1 MGLLA
6 LGTPFDWLEA
16 QQHADHV
23 RQHGIQQFLRLWR
36 NLQGRSDDP
45 PLWGDEIEYF
55 LVSLD
60 HTNRQANLA
69 LRQEEVLESLRQPS
83 TAPLPPQIDVRPTFH
98 QEYGRYMLESTPGAP
113 YAATLEDC
121 LRVELNMRCRR
132 ELIQAKLAENES
144 LVTLTS
150 FPRLGAL
157 GGFTVPYGTPCGS
170 VAQSLYL
177 PDDIINQH
185 IRFPTLTRNIRK
197 RRGSKVAIFV
207 PVFPDINTPKPF
219 RDPTVPVEPPETS
232 VPLEVSTLSSM
243 TSKPLANGSQ
253 SSHSA
258 EKISIPEIPDNSIY
272 LDAMGFGMG
281 CSCLQTTYQAHSIT
295 QARYLY
301 DALAPVAPIM
311 MALSAAA
318 PIFKGFLSD
327 VDCRW
332 DVISGAVDDRKETE
346 RSPAD
351 SIHQKFIPK
360 SRYDSI
366 SLYIADNALHRPEYD
381 DLLAPVDN
389 SIESQLIQNGIDRI
403 MARHIA
409 HLFIRDPLVIFSET
423 LESLNDDTMEH
434 FENLQSTNWQSVRF
448 KPPPSASA
456 SSDIGW
462 RVEFRT
468 MEVQITDYEN
478 AAYSIFVV
486 LLIRAILMFDV
497 NFYIPLSKVDENMR
511 RAQQRDAARSSLF
524 HFRTQIQTKPN
535 ASSSSID
542 LKGLIPPVQ
551 VDGLQTEFE
560 EMTMDEIIHGKQ
572 SSQYPGLM
580 HLVLS
585 YVDQSDADDQVK
597 EKIKKY
603 LGFISARASGRLM
616 TTASYIRKFVQEHP
630 AYQRDSVV
638 TSEINYDLIC
648 RIKAIE
654 AGKYKAEELIGP
666 GYYSSPHHT

>member
-1 MGLLA
+1 MGLLS

-16 QQHADHV
+16 KQHADHI
-23 RQHGIQQFLRLWR
+23 RQHGIEQFLRLWR
-36 NLQGRSDDP
+36 NLQDRTHDV
-45 PLWGDEIEYF
+45 PLWGDEIECF

-60 HTNRQANLA
+60 HTTRQANLA
-69 LRQEEVLESLRQPS
+69 LKQEEILESLRLPS
-83 TAPLPPQIDVRPTFH
+83 TDPLPPQIDVRPTFH

-121 LRVELNMRCRR
+121 LRVEPNMRYRR
-132 ELIQAKLAENES
+132 ELIQAKLAENET

-150 FPRLGAL
+150 FPRLGAPES
-157 GGFTVPYGTPCGS
+157 FTVPHETPRGP

-177 PDDIINQH
+177 PDEIINQH

-207 PVFPDINTPKPF
+207 PIFQDINTLKPF
-219 RDPTVPVEPPETS
+219 RDPTVPTEAPTTCVPPGISPSFDCTS
-232 VPLEVSTLSSM
+232 APT
-243 TSKPLANGSQ
+243 TNGD
-253 SSHSA
+253 HVFDNT
-258 EKISIPEIPDNSIY
+258 EKIDIPRIPDNSIY

-332 DVISGAVDDRKETE
+332 NVIAGAVDDRTE
-346 RSPAD
+346 SEKSPE
-351 SIHQKFIPK
+351 STEQKFIPK

-366 SLYIADNALHRPEYD
+366 SLYIADHALHRAEYD
-381 DLLAPVDN
+381 DVLAPVDK
-389 SIESQLIQNGIDRI
+389 SIEVNLIDNGVDRI
-403 MARHIA
+403 LARHIA

-423 LESLNDDTMEH
+423 LDPLDDDTMEH

-448 KPPPSASA
+448 KPPPSS

-468 MEVQITDYEN
+468 LEVQITDFEN
-478 AAYSIFVV
+478 AAYSIFVI
-486 LLIRAILMFDV
+486 LLIRAILTFNV

-511 RAQQRDAARSSLF
+511 RAQRRDAAGSSLF
-524 HFRTQIQTKPN
+524 YFRTQIESDSNQ
-535 ASSSSID
+535 SSKALLEQLGTAPS
-542 LKGLIPPVQ
+542 VQ
-551 VDGLQTEFE
+551 VDGLEPEFE
-560 EMTMDEIIHGKQ
+560 EMTMNEIMHGKQ

-580 HLVLS
+580 HLVMS
-585 YVDQSDADDQVK
+585 YVDKVDANEKVK
-597 EKIKKY
+597 KRIKKY
-603 LGFISARASGRLM
+603 LDFISGRASGQLM
-616 TTASYIRKFVQEHP
+616 TAASYIRKFVQGHP
-630 AYQRDSVV
+630 AYRGDSVIS
-638 TSEINYDLIC
+638 SEINYDLIC
-648 RIKAIE
+648 RIKEIE
-654 AGKYKAEELIGP
+654 EGSYKAEELLGP
-666 GYYSSPHHT
+666 GYYSA

>member
-16 QQHADHV
+16 KQYADHV
-23 RQHGIQQFLRLWR
+23 RQQGIKQFLRLWR
-36 NLQGRSDDP
+36 NLQGRTDDL

-60 HTNRQANLA
+60 HTTRQANLA
-69 LRQEEVLESLRQPS
+69 LRQEEVLESLQQPS

-113 YAATLEDC
+113 YISTLEDC
-121 LRVELNMRCRR
+121 LRVEFNMRYRR
-132 ELIQAKLAENES
+132 ELIRAKLAENER

-150 FPRLGAL
+150 FPRLGAPQ
-157 GGFTVPYGTPCGS
+157 GFTVPYEAPCGS

-177 PDDIINQH
+177 PDDVINQH

-207 PVFPDINTPKPF
+207 PVFPDLNTPKPF
-219 RDPTVPVEPPETS
+219 RDPTVPAVPPETS
-232 VPLEVSTLSSM
+232 VAPGALPS
-243 TSKPLANGSQ
+243 PLANGDRFPNGT
-253 SSHSA
+253 
-258 EKISIPEIPDNSIY
+258 EKIAIPAIPDNSIY

-281 CSCLQTTYQAHSIT
+281 CSCLQTTYQAQSVT

-301 DALAPVAPIM
+301 DALATVAPIM

-332 DVISGAVDDRKETE
+332 DVISGAVDDRTEPE
-346 RSPAD
+346 RSPENLN
-351 SIHQKFIPK
+351 QKYIPK

-366 SLYIADNALHRPEYD
+366 SLYIADDARHRPEYD
-381 DLLAPVDN
+381 DVLAPVDK
-389 SIESQLIQNGIDRI
+389 SIESQLIQNGLDHI

-423 LESLNDDTMEH
+423 LEPRNDDSMDH

-448 KPPPSASA
+448 KPPPSASS

-468 MEVQITDYEN
+468 MEVQITDFEN

-524 HFRTQIQTKPN
+524 YFRTQIQTKPN
-535 ASSSSID
+535 TTATSSLQQQGMTPSV
-542 LKGLIPPVQ
+542 P
-551 VDGLQTEFE
+551 VDGIKPEFE

-580 HLVLS
+580 HLVIS
-585 YVDQSDADDQVK
+585 YVDKTDADDLVK
-597 EKIKKY
+597 ENIKKY
-603 LGFISARASGRLM
+603 LDFISARATGRLM
-616 TTASYIRKFVQEHP
+616 TTAAYIRKFVQEHP
-630 AYQRDSVV
+630 AYQHDSVV
-638 TSEINYDLIC
+638 SSEINYDLIC
-648 RIKAIE
+648 RINQIE
-654 AGKYKAEELIGP
+654 AGKHRAEELVGP
-666 GYYSSPHHT
+666 GYSSTLPHT

>member
-16 QQHADHV
+16 KQYADHV
-23 RQHGIQQFLRLWR
+23 RQQGIQQFLRLWR
-36 NLQGRSDDP
+36 NLQGRTDDL

-60 HTNRQANLA
+60 HTTRQANLA
-69 LRQEEVLESLRQPS
+69 LRQEEVLESLQQPS

-113 YAATLEDC
+113 YISTLEDC
-121 LRVELNMRCRR
+121 LRVEFNMRYRR
-132 ELIQAKLAENES
+132 ELIRAKLAENER

-150 FPRLGAL
+150 FPRLGAPQ
-157 GGFTVPYGTPCGS
+157 GFTVPYEAPCGS

-177 PDDIINQH
+177 PDDVINQH

-207 PVFPDINTPKPF
+207 PVFPDLNTPKPF
-219 RDPTVPVEPPETS
+219 RDPTVPAVPPETS
-232 VPLEVSTLSSM
+232 VAPGALPS
-243 TSKPLANGSQ
+243 PLANGDRFPNGT
-253 SSHSA
+253 
-258 EKISIPEIPDNSIY
+258 EKIAIPVIPDNSIY
-272 LDAMGFGMG
+272 LDAM
-281 CSCLQTTYQAHSIT
+281 
-295 QARYLY
+295 
-301 DALAPVAPIM
+301 VAPIM

-332 DVISGAVDDRKETE
+332 DVISGAVDDRTEPE
-346 RSPAD
+346 RSPENLV
-351 SIHQKFIPK
+351 
-360 SRYDSI
+360 I
-366 SLYIADNALHRPEYD
+366 SLYIADDARHRSEYD
-381 DLLAPVDN
+381 DVLAPVDK
-389 SIESQLIQNGIDRI
+389 SIESQLIQNGLDHI

-423 LESLNDDTMEH
+423 LEPRNDDSMDH
-434 FENLQSTNWQSVRF
+434 FE
-448 KPPPSASA
+448 PPPSASS

-468 MEVQITDYEN
+468 MEVQITDFEN

-497 NFYIPLSKVDENMR
+497 DENMR

-524 HFRTQIQTKPN
+524 YFRTQIQTKPN
-535 ASSSSID
+535 TTATSSLQQQGMTPSV
-542 LKGLIPPVQ
+542 P
-551 VDGLQTEFE
+551 VDGIKPEFE
-560 EMTMDEIIHGKQ
+560 EMTMDEIIHGKP

-585 YVDQSDADDQVK
+585 YVDKTDADDLVK
-597 EKIKKY
+597 ENIKKY
-603 LGFISARASGRLM
+603 LDFISARATGRLM
-616 TTASYIRKFVQEHP
+616 TTAAYIRKFVQEHP
-630 AYQRDSVV
+630 AYQHDSV
-638 TSEINYDLIC
+638 
-648 RIKAIE
+648 
-654 AGKYKAEELIGP
+654 G
-666 GYYSSPHHT
+666 